1 MVLAGAVVALTQAPD
16 DPAALGGY
24 VAERITPAV
33 AAVRGALPRAEAAAD
48 VEVVLAAVEQATS
61 SGDGAAFDTPD
72 FAASQARYYPYVAE
86 ACDYP
91 LVTVTAT
98 DHAYAGFPATL
109 KAGGRC

>member
-1 MVLAGAVVALTQAPD
+1 MVLAGAVVALAQAPD